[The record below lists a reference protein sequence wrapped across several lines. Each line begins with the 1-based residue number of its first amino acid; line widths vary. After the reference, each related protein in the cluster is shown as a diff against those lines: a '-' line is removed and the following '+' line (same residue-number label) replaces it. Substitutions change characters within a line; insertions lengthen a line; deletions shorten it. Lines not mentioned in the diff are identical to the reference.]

1 MKKNLI
7 KVSVALTLGSLLVGG
22 NTSAKAYASEASSQV
37 NKELTAKENYEA
49 ILNQVNLSI
58 EKYQSELQGY
68 KFKNSSKESQIQFMN
83 ALEGLKKIYDQAKVA
98 NPEDDASY
106 NKDADTIQISLNLV
120 NKAYQNLDGKEV
132 DKSEILGLLGEQS
145 NFQKKVEYKN
155 APKELQDTYN
165 KAISDT
171 FHVLSTNGQQLSNE
185 ENDEAIKKISNAKDE
200 IINYYKR
207 KTTINNLREEL
218 NKSNEIR
225 SNKSLYTD
233 KTYRAY
239 NNAVVLA
246 KSTIENPNSKIEELE
261 SAIDVLSKARNSLEK
276 SPTQKDKERQAQ
288 IEKLEEAIKKNETT
302 KESAKLVIKIAK
314 NTAKKNMDYLQKLI
328 NDSEAILV
336 EARKTLNYLKGI
348 KG

>member
-1 MKKNLI
+1 MKKNII

-37 NKELTAKENYEA
+37 SKELTAKENYEA
-49 ILNQVNLSI
+49 VLKNAEASI
-58 EKYQSELQGY
+58 EKYKSGMNSY
-68 KFKNSSKESQIQFMN
+68 KFKNSSEEAQLNFMN
-83 ALEGLKKIYDQAKVA
+83 ALDGLEKL
-98 NPEDDASY
+98 Y
-106 NKDADTIQISLNLV
+106 NQYKSGNFRDYNIDTLQLSLNLV
-120 NKAYQNLDGKEV
+120 DRAYQNLDGKEV
-132 DKSEILGLLGEQS
+132 DKSELFALLNEKPQFKEKG
-145 NFQKKVEYKN
+145 EYKN
-155 APKELQDTYN
+155 APKELQDAYN
-165 KAISDT
+165 KAISDAY
-171 FHVLSTNGQQLSNE
+171 HILSNDGEQLSKV
-185 ENDEAIKKISNAKDE
+185 ENDESIKKINNAKNE

-276 SPTQKDKERQAQ
+276 SPTEKDKERQAQ
-288 IEKLEEAIKKNETT
+288 IEKLEEAINKNETT

-328 NDSEAILV
+328 NDSEATLV
-336 EARKTLNYLKGI
+336 KARKTLNQLKGI